1 MYRQLYFSHRS
12 KFGPAV
18 SADVETI
25 YVNERVRLDKRDNS
39 PRWQARI
46 KLASGEWHRFSTKT
60 TDLEKAT
67 EAALKYYFAAAER
80 LKNKLPQNTRRFKQV
95 AEYACERMRNELA
108 SGGGRIVFKDY
119 IAAIDRYL
127 IPYFGKWDVV
137 SIDVAS
143 LQKFDAW
150 RTEQMGRKAAH
161 STINTHNSALNRVLD
176 EAELR
181 GWITGSIRPTLLNKG
196 VKTKSRGAFSNEEY
210 VKIYTD
216 LRTYHEKTFHP
227 RSRETREVMR
237 NYVLFLAN
245 TGIRHGTE
253 ALNLKW
259 RNIAWLGS
267 GEDRYLAI
275 YPSGKTGSREAIAR
289 DRTDRFLDRQRELNV
304 SLTDKTLDQVIA
316 AKIDDYVFKTRSGDR
331 VDYYNLARNFR
342 QYLEE
347 NNMTHGPDGR
357 VRTLYSFRHFYATQD
372 LARGITSDQLSG
384 QMGNSAKVIDR
395 FYSKLSPRMNA
406 DLHSG
411 RAFVKKAED
420 DMAEDI
426 TVVEQP
432 ATLVSEQPALSAAA
446 TKAFDMFDAGKIGE
460 AALLAALGVSRPGY
474 TANDA
479 VTVRALASV
488 ETGMLTEDGL
498 LKVLG

>member
-1 MYRQLYFSHRS
+1 M
-12 KFGPAV
+12 
-18 SADVETI
+18 SADVTTI
-25 YVNERVRLDKRDNS
+25 FVNERVRLDKRDNS
-39 PRWQARI
+39 PRWQARV

-60 TDLEKAT
+60 TDLEQAKDI
-67 EAALKYYFAAAER
+67 ALKFYFAADER

-108 SGGGRIVFKDY
+108 SNGGRVVFKDY

-127 IPYFGKWDVV
+127 IPYFGKWDVA

-143 LQKFDAW
+143 LQKFDVW

-196 VKTKSRGAFSNEEY
+196 VKTQSRGAFSNEEY
-210 VKIYTD
+210 TKIYTD

-259 RNIAWLGS
+259 RNIAWIGS
-267 GEDRYLAI
+267 GDDRYLAI

-289 DRTDRFLDRQRELNV
+289 DRTDRFLDRQRELNAA
-304 SLTDKTLDQVIA
+304 LTGKTLDQVIA

-384 QMGNSAKVIDR
+384 QLGNSAKVIDR

-411 RAFVKKAED
+411 RAFVKKTIAED
-420 DMAEDI
+420 EDV
-426 TVVEQP
+426 TVVETV
-432 ATLVSEQPALSAAA
+432 AIVAVQPALSAAA
-446 TKAFDMFDAGKIGE
+446 AKAFDMFDAGKIGE
-460 AALLAALGVSRPGY
+460 AALLAALGVSRQGY
-474 TANDA
+474 SATEA

-488 ETGMLTEDGL
+488 EAGTLSEDAL
-498 LKVLG
+498 IRVLSA

>member
-1 MYRQLYFSHRS
+1 M
-12 KFGPAV
+12 

-25 YVNERVRLDKRDNS
+25 YVNERVRLDKRPNS
-39 PRWQARI
+39 PRWQARV
-46 KLASGEWHRFSTKT
+46 KLATGEWHRFSTKT
-60 TDLEKAT
+60 TDLENAKD
-67 EAALKYYFAAAER
+67 AALKFYFAADER
-80 LKNKLPQNTRRFKQV
+80 LKNNLPQNTRRFKQV
-95 AEYACERMRNELA
+95 AQYACERMRNEMA
-108 SGGGRIVFKDY
+108 AGGGRIVFKDY

-150 RTEQMGRKAAH
+150 RTEKMGRKAAH

-196 VKTKSRGAFSNEEY
+196 VKTQSRGAFSMEEY
-210 VKIYTD
+210 EKIYTD
-216 LRTYHEKTFHP
+216 LRTYHEKTYHP

-259 RNIAWLGS
+259 RNIAWIGS
-267 GEDRYLAI
+267 GPDRYLAI
-275 YPSGKTGSREAIAR
+275 YPSGKTGPREAIAR
-289 DRTDRFLDRQRELNV
+289 DRTERFLDRQREMNAELAN
-304 SLTDKTLDQVIA
+304 KTLDQVIA
-316 AKIDDYVFKTRSGDR
+316 EKIDDYVFKTRSGDR
-331 VDYYNLARNFR
+331 VDYFNLARNFK
-342 QYLEE
+342 QYLDE

-384 QMGNSAKVIDR
+384 QLGNSAKVIDR
-395 FYSKLSPRMNA
+395 YYSKLSPRMNA

-411 RAFVKKAED
+411 RAFLKRTSAD
-420 DMAEDI
+420 DEEI
-426 TVVEQP
+426 LSETSVVTP
-432 ATLVSEQPALSAAA
+432 VLPTLQMAAA
-446 TKAFDMFDAGKIGE
+446 KAFDLFDEGKIGE
-460 AALLAALGVSRPGY
+460 ATLLAALGVSRVGY
-474 TANDA
+474 AANEA

-488 ETGMLTEDGL
+488 ELGKLSEDGL
-498 LKVLG
+498 LKLLG

>member
-1 MYRQLYFSHRS
+1 M
-12 KFGPAV
+12 

-39 PRWQARI
+39 PRWQARV
-46 KLASGEWHRFSTKT
+46 KLASGDWHRFSTKT
-60 TDLEKAT
+60 IDIEKAKD
-67 EAALKYYFAAAER
+67 AALKFYFAAEER

-108 SGGGRIVFKDY
+108 SNGGRIVFKDY

-127 IPYFGKWDVV
+127 IPYFGKWDVA

-196 VKTKSRGAFSNEEY
+196 VKTKSRGAFSLEEY
-210 VKIYTD
+210 EKIYTD
-216 LRTYHEKTFHP
+216 LRDYHEKTVHP

-259 RNIAWLGS
+259 RNIAWINKGD
-267 GEDRYLAI
+267 DRYLAI
-275 YPSGKTGSREAIAR
+275 YPSGKTGPREAIAR
-289 DRTDRFLDRQRELNV
+289 DRTERFLDRQRAMNPALAK
-304 SLTDKTLDQVIA
+304 KTLDEVFA
-316 AKIDDYVFKTRSGDR
+316 AKLDDFVFKTRSGER
-331 VDYYNLARNFR
+331 VDYHNLARNFN
-342 QYLEE
+342 QYLTE
-347 NNMTHGPDGR
+347 NDMKLGPDGR
-357 VRTLYSFRHFYATQD
+357 KRTLYSFRHFYATQD

-384 QMGNSAKVIDR
+384 QLGNSAQVIDR
-395 FYSKLSPRMNA
+395 YYSKLSPRMNA
-406 DLHSG
+406 ELHSG
-411 RAFVKKAED
+411 RAFLKKVEGDED
-420 DMAEDI
+420 DAVAVVETV
-426 TVVEQP
+426 TVV
-432 ATLVSEQPALSAAA
+432 AEQPALSPAAA
-446 TKAFDMFDAGKIGE
+446 KAFDLFDAGKIGE

-474 TANDA
+474 AATDA

-488 ETGMLTEDGL
+488 ETGKLGEDVLIRL
-498 LKVLG
+498 LAG